1 MLSGDICHVW
11 ACTIINLK
19 RFLYVLSYFKAPFLV
34 LRGHILSDQCWG
46 NDCCP
51 FTQTGTTSSCFT
63 TAHRCVITYLYGH
76 GDVLLAD
83 IVVMLVS
90 VQHDDSV
97 GQGEASI
104 VAHERK
110 AVDFLQTQSM
120 DQISHNRGCCAS
132 MAHYNY
138 SPCSD
143 LQIHLSADTTLTPH
157 SGKPIYSVTA

>member
-34 LRGHILSDQCWG
+34 LRRHILSDQCWG

-51 FTQTGTTSSCFT
+51 FTQIGTTSSCFT

-120 DQISHNRGCCAS
+120 DQISHNKQRLLCLYGT
-132 MAHYNY
+132 
-138 SPCSD
+138 
-143 LQIHLSADTTLTPH
+143 LQLLPVFTSQLIPH
-157 SGKPIYSVTA
+157 